1 MMKSFEGMRLENTR
15 EALQAAVT
23 YHLRYTLG
31 RDWKMATLREIH
43 WAISLSVRDR
53 LFERLF
59 ETEKRYQDQSVKRV
73 YYLSMEFLMGRALG
87 NNLINLKL
95 FDTFKHAMEEMGV
108 DLEEVRGCTADAALG
123 NGGLGR
129 LAACFL
135 DSMATLGIPGY
146 GYGINYEFG
155 HFKQVFS
162 HGYQKETSDNWLKRG
177 NPWQIARPD
186 EACLVPLFG
195 RILHTHDKKG
205 DYSPMWRD
213 WDMVVGVPFDMPIV
227 GYGGETVNT
236 LRLFSAKS
244 SEEFDVEIFNDGDYH
259 EAVKN
264 KISSE
269 NISKVLYPSD
279 SFKAGR
285 LLRLVQE
292 YFFVACAIRDIS
304 TTFLRSYDN
313 FDIFPSKVAIQL
325 NDTHPALAIAE
336 LMRLLVD
343 EHSLPWERAWSITE
357 RTFGYTNH
365 TLLPE
370 ALEKWPVSLMEY
382 VVPRHLQII
391 YEINRRFLEQ
401 ITIRWPKD
409 EALVQRL
416 SIIEE
421 GDEKQVRMSH
431 LALVGSHSVNGV
443 AALHTELLKN
453 QLLPDFYKLWPK
465 KFNNK
470 TNGVTQRRWLL
481 KANPGLSS
489 LITETIGDGWI
500 RDLRKLK
507 ALEPYATDAGF
518 IEKMMAVKRANKER
532 LATLIQRDANVKVD
546 PDTLFDVHAKRIHEY
561 KRQLLKILHI
571 VHQFIMITEE
581 GKYPEVPRTFIFA
594 GKAAPGYKVAKQ
606 IIKLINN
613 VATVVNAHPKAREY
627 LRVAFVPDYRVTVAE
642 RIIPAADVSE
652 QISTAGTEA
661 SGTGNMKLAM
671 NGALTVGTCDGAN
684 IEIMNEVGRENI
696 FIFGHDVAGIRAL
709 REGRAYNPWDIY
721 ENDSAV
727 KRILDVFSGNLFCPV
742 EPGLFR
748 WVFEYL
754 LYGRDIY
761 YHVADLSSYL
771 SIQEEVDCCFVDT
784 TRWAGHVVR
793 NIANTGTFSSDRTIL
808 EYARDIWGVGP
819 AL

>member
-1 MMKSFEGMRLENTR
+1 MKLYDGMRLMNTQ
-15 EALQAAVT
+15 EALQGSVIH
-23 YHLRYTLG
+23 HLRYTLG
-31 RDWKMATLREIH
+31 RDWKKASIRDLY
-43 WAISLSVRDR
+43 WAVSLSVRDR

-59 ETEKRYQDQSVKRV
+59 ETENRYRQGGVKRV

-87 NNLINLKL
+87 NNLCNLEL
-95 FDTFKHAMEEMGV
+95 HDTFKTALEEMGV
-108 DLEEVRGCTADAALG
+108 DLEEVQECTADAALG

-155 HFKQVFS
+155 HFRQQFCK
-162 HGYQKETSDNWLKRG
+162 GYQRETSDNWLKRG
-177 NPWQIARPD
+177 NPWQISRPE
-186 EACLVPLFG
+186 EACLVPFFG
-195 RILHTHDKKG
+195 RIAHTRDKKG
-205 DYSPMWRD
+205 DYNPMWRD
-213 WDMVVGVPFDMPIV
+213 WEMVVGVPFDMPIV
-227 GYGGETVNT
+227 GYGGQTVNT

-279 SFKAGR
+279 YFHAGR

-292 YFFVACAIRDIS
+292 YFFVACAIRDIAQ
-304 TTFLRSYDN
+304 TFLRSFDN
-313 FDIFPSKVAIQL
+313 FDIFPDKVAIQL

-336 LMRLLVD
+336 FMRYLVD
-343 EHSLPWERAWSITE
+343 EKALPWERAWSITE

-370 ALEKWPVSLMEY
+370 ALEKWPVSLMEF

-401 ITIRWPKD
+401 ITLQWPGD
-409 EALVQRL
+409 EELVRSVSL
-416 SIIEE
+416 IEE
-421 GDEKQVRMSH
+421 GEEKQVRMSH
-431 LALVGSHSVNGV
+431 LAMVGSHSVNGV

-453 QLLPDFYKLWPK
+453 HLLPDFYRLWPK

-470 TNGVTQRRWLL
+470 TNGVTPRRWLL
-481 KANPGLSS
+481 KANPGLAS
-489 LITETIGDGWI
+489 LITEVIGDGWI

-507 ALEPYATDAGF
+507 ALEASAEDSEF
-518 IEKMMAVKRANKER
+518 LKRLMAVKRANKER
-532 LATLIQRDANVKVD
+532 LAARIWSDAYVRVD
-546 PDTLFDVHAKRIHEY
+546 PDSLFDVHAKRIHEY
-561 KRQLLKILHI
+561 KRQLLKALHI
-571 VHQFIMITEE
+571 VHQYLMITEDDIC
-581 GKYPEVPRTFIFA
+581 PEVPRTFVFA

-606 IIKLINN
+606 IIKLINSI
-613 VATVVNAHPKAREY
+613 ATVVNAHPKARRF
-627 LRVAFVPDYRVTVAE
+627 LRVAFVPDYRVSVAE
-642 RIIPAADVSE
+642 KIIPGADLSE

-661 SGTGNMKLAM
+661 SGTGNMKFAM

-709 REGRAYNPWDIY
+709 REGRDYNPWDIY
-721 ENDSAV
+721 ENDPSV
-727 KRILDVFSGNLFCPV
+727 KRILDAFSGNLFCP
-742 EPGLFR
+742 EDPGLFS
-748 WVFEYL
+748 WIFEHL
-754 LYGRDIY
+754 LYGRDTY
-761 YHVADLSSYL
+761 YHLADLSSYL
-771 SIQEEVDCCFVDT
+771 LIQQEVDRCFLDT
-784 TRWAGHVVR
+784 RKWAGHVVK

-808 EYARDIWGVGP
+808 EYARDIWGVSP

>member
-1 MMKSFEGMRLENTR
+1 MKPYDGMRLENTR
-15 EALQAAVT
+15 EALQASVT
-23 YHLRYTLG
+23 HHLRYTLG
-31 RDWKMATLREIH
+31 RDWKMASIRDVY
-43 WAISLSVRDR
+43 WAVSLSVRDR

-59 ETEKRYQDQSVKRV
+59 ETEKRYQERGVKRI

-87 NNLINLKL
+87 NNLCNLKVY
-95 FDTFKHAMEEMGV
+95 DTFNQVLEGMGV
-108 DLEEVRGCTADAALG
+108 DLDEVQESTADAALG

-155 HFKQVFS
+155 HFRQQFCN
-162 HGYQKETSDNWLKRG
+162 GYQRETPDNWLKRG
-177 NPWQIARPD
+177 NPWQISRPE
-186 EACLVPLFG
+186 EACLVPFFG
-195 RILHTHDKKG
+195 RIDHTRDKKG
-205 DYSPMWRD
+205 EYNPMWRD
-213 WDMVVGVPFDMPIV
+213 WEMVVGVPFDMPIV

-244 SEEFDVEIFNDGDYH
+244 SGEFDVEIFNDGDYH

-279 SFKAGR
+279 YFHAGR

-292 YFFVACAIRDIS
+292 YFFVACAIRDIAQ
-304 TTFLRSYDN
+304 TFLRSYDH
-313 FDIFPSKVAIQL
+313 FDLFPDKVAIHL

-336 LMRLLVD
+336 LMRFLVD
-343 EHSLPWERAWSITE
+343 EKSLPWERAWSITE

-370 ALEKWPVSLMEY
+370 ALEKWPVSLMEF

-401 ITIRWPKD
+401 VAIGWPRD
-409 EALVQRL
+409 EALLRSVSL
-416 SIIEE
+416 IEE
-421 GDEKQVRMSH
+421 GEEKQVRMSH

-443 AALHTELLKN
+443 AALHTELLKEH
-453 QLLPDFYKLWPK
+453 LLPDFYKLWPE

-470 TNGVTQRRWLL
+470 TNGVTPRRWLL

-489 LITETIGDGWI
+489 LISQTIGRGWI

-507 ALEPYATDAGF
+507 GLDAYAEDTGFLEAL
-518 IEKMMAVKRANKER
+518 MAVKRANKER
-532 LATLIQRDANVKVD
+532 LASLIWDDACVRVD
-546 PDTLFDVHAKRIHEY
+546 PGSLFDVHAKRIHEY
-561 KRQLLKILHI
+561 KRQLLKALHI
-571 VHQFIMITEE
+571 VHQYLLITED
-581 GKYPEVPRTFIFA
+581 GRCPEVPRTFVFA

-606 IIKLINN
+606 VIKLINSI
-613 VATVVNAHPKAREY
+613 ASVVNAHPKARQY
-627 LRVAFVPDYRVTVAE
+627 LRVAFVPDYRVSVAE
-642 RIIPAADVSE
+642 KIIPGADLSE

-661 SGTGNMKLAM
+661 SGTGNMKFAM

-696 FIFGHDVAGIRAL
+696 FIFGHDVAGIRGL
-709 REGRAYNPWDIY
+709 REGREYNPWDIY
-721 ENDSAV
+721 ENDPSV
-727 KRILDVFSGNLFCPV
+727 KRILDAFSGNLFCPG
-742 EPGLFR
+742 EPGLFA
-748 WVFEYL
+748 WVFEHL
-754 LYGRDIY
+754 LYGRDAY
-761 YHVADLSSYL
+761 YHLADLPAYL
-771 SIQEEVDCCFVDT
+771 AIQEEVDRCFLDT
-784 TRWAGHVVR
+784 RRWAGHVVK
-793 NIANTGTFSSDRTIL
+793 NIAHTGIFSSDRTIL

>member
-1 MMKSFEGMRLENTR
+1 MKSFDGMRLENTR
-15 EALQAAVT
+15 EALQAVVSH
-23 YHLRYTLG
+23 HLRYSLG
-31 RDWKMATLREIH
+31 RDWKMATVREIY
-43 WAISLSVRDR
+43 WAISLAVRDR

-59 ETEKRYQDQSVKRV
+59 ETEKRYQEQGVKRV

-87 NNLINLKL
+87 NNLCNLKL
-95 FDTFKHAMEEMGV
+95 FDTFKQAMGDMGV
-108 DLEEVRGCTADAALG
+108 DLDEVRECTADAALG

-155 HFKQVFS
+155 HFKQEFS

-195 RILHTHDKKG
+195 RILHTHDKRG
-205 DYSPMWRD
+205 DYSPMWLD
-213 WDMVVGVPFDMPIV
+213 WEMVVGVPFDMPIV

-259 EAVKN
+259 EAVKS

-279 SFKAGR
+279 SFRAGR

-292 YFFVACAIRDIS
+292 YFFVACSIRDIA
-304 TTFLRSYDN
+304 TTFLRNYDN
-313 FDIFPSKVAIQL
+313 FDLFPSKVAIQL
-325 NDTHPALAIAE
+325 NDTHPALAISE
-336 LMRLLVD
+336 LMRFLVD
-343 EHSLPWERAWSITE
+343 EHALPWERAWSITE

-382 VVPRHLQII
+382 VAPRHLQII

-401 ITIRWPKD
+401 ITVRWPGD
-409 EALVQRL
+409 ESLVRNV

-431 LALVGSHSVNGV
+431 LAMVGSHSVNGV
-443 AALHTELLKN
+443 AALHTELLKSH
-453 QLLPDFYKLWPK
+453 LLPDFYKLWPK

-470 TNGVTQRRWLL
+470 TNGVTPRRWLL
-481 KANPGLSS
+481 KANPGLSA

-507 ALEPYATDAGF
+507 ALEPYAEDASF
-518 IEKMMAVKRANKER
+518 LERLMDVKRMNKEG
-532 LATLIQRDANVKVD
+532 LATLIKRDAHVKVD

-561 KRQLLKILHI
+561 KRQLLKALHI
-571 VHQFIMITEE
+571 AHQFLQITED
-581 GKYPEVPRTFIFA
+581 GVCPKVPRTYIFA

-613 VATVVNAHPKAREY
+613 VAAVVNAHPKAREY
-627 LRVAFVPDYRVTVAE
+627 IRVAFVPDYRVTVAE
-642 RIIPAADVSE
+642 KIIPGADVSE

-661 SGTGNMKLAM
+661 SGTGNMKFAM

-684 IEIMNEVGRENI
+684 IEIINEVGRENI
-696 FIFGHDVAGIRAL
+696 FIFGHDVKGIRAL
-709 REGRAYNPWDIY
+709 REGRSYNPWDLY
-721 ENDSAV
+721 EKDPAM
-727 KRILDVFSGNLFCPV
+727 KRILDAFSGDIFCPV

-748 WVFEYL
+748 WVFEHL

-761 YHVADLSSYL
+761 YHVADLTSYL
-771 SIQEEVDCCFVDT
+771 SVQEDVDRCFLDT
-784 TRWAGHVVR
+784 PTWAGRVVR

-808 EYARDIWGVGP
+808 EYARDIWGVGS